1 MNDRGVYCLE
11 RECCLFLRYIH
22 STNVP
27 KLQLLSKPG
36 EYTHLGRLVPQRF
49 PFEVYS
55 IQNIGFTGYL
65 AFISSVKPTR
75 KLPPLLV
82 PGTVPC

>member
-1 MNDRGVYCLE
+1 MNIIRIRDGDKPFACEEFQSTV
-11 RECCLFLRYIH
+11 LR
-22 STNVP
+22 
-27 KLQLLSKPG
+27 PG
-36 EYTHLGRLVPQRF
+36 EYTHLGRLVPQSF
-49 PFEVYS
+49 PFEVDTT
-55 IQNIGFTGYL
+55 QGIGFTGYL